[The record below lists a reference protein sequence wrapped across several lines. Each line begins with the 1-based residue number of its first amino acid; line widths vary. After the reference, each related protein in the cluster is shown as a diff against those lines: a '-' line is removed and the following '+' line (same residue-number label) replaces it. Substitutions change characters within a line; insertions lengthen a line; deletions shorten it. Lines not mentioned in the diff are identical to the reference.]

1 MLVDRGGADV
11 QISWEHF
18 LVHEG
23 RMFTIEDE
31 QTNVQ
36 VATPKR
42 WLIKLGATAKPIHLA
57 VVMAAT
63 GGAKIELFE
72 SPTTT
77 ADGNALAITNLNRVC
92 GLTLAA
98 VTAFDDPT
106 VTGDGTLIGHCRAG
120 GGILQNPASA
130 ARPDLEHILRPGL
143 NYQLKAT
150 VDVNGYTVL
159 LDCDLYAGLDLVAAG
174 WPSNPTA

>member
-1 MLVDRGGADV
+1 
-11 QISWEHF
+11 
-18 LVHEG
+18 
-23 RMFTIEDE
+23 MFTIEDE

-42 WLIKLGATAKPIHLA
+42 WLIKLGATAEPIHLA

-72 SPTTT
+72 TPTTT
-77 ADGNALAITNLNRVC
+77 ADGNALSIVNLNRVS
-92 GLTLAA
+92 GKTLAA

-106 VTGDGTLIGHCRAG
+106 VTADGTLIGHCRAG
-120 GGILQNPASA
+120 GGILQSPASA
-130 ARPDLEHILRPGL
+130 ARPDLEHILSPGK

-150 VDVNGYTVL
+150 VDVNGYTVT
-159 LDCDLYAGLDLVAAG
+159 LDCDLYAGQDLAG
-174 WPSNPTA
+174 AGYHNNAKV